1 MRTMGRVGLR
11 GWATSVLLLGIAISF
26 PARAHEKWFTDSR
39 NFPVNWADVLSLR
52 TLLVVVAVGV
62 GLVATYALDTLLRKV
77 GTRTQRAR
85 VTHATQEF
93 HPRGPALERLFAF
106 VPLLVGLH
114 AAAPLLVSGLQLQ
127 LFAANLNLPRNI
139 FGGLMALA
147 QITVALS
154 FVYGALTRVFGLVL
168 VALVPLGCLFFSPA
182 YVLEH
187 LDFAG
192 VGIFMYIL
200 GRGPYSVDALIGTLS
215 QPARPLVPYAVP
227 ALRVLTGAAI
237 VVLGFTEKIWNEQ
250 LAQSFLA
257 YQDFNFARSLGF
269 TDELFILAAG
279 VAEVLV
285 GAVLISGK
293 LTRLVIAVAW
303 IPFNLTLPYLGWVE
317 LVGHFSIYGT
327 MVVLLVWGPKAD
339 LSPYL
344 QALSHGKSDEHS
356 GKANA
361 ATVPSGEAAG
371 PAA

>member
-1 MRTMGRVGLR
+1 M
-11 GWATSVLLLGIAISF
+11 
-26 PARAHEKWFTDSR
+26 
-39 NFPVNWADVLSLR
+39 SLK
-52 TLLVVVAVGV
+52 TLLVILAVGL
-62 GLVATYALDTLLRKV
+62 GLAAVYALDALLHMV
-77 GTRTQRAR
+77 RAR
-85 VTHATQEF
+85 PQRHQF
-93 HPRGPALERLFAF
+93 PHLPRDVQPGGTALERIYAWI
-106 VPLLVGLH
+106 PLIVALH
-114 AAAPLLVSGLQLQ
+114 AAVPLLVSGLQLQ
-127 LFAANLNLPRNI
+127 LFAANLNLPRDI

-168 VALVPLGCLFFSPA
+168 AALVPLGCLFFSPA

-192 VGIFMYIL
+192 VGLFMYIL
-200 GRGPYSVDALIGTLS
+200 GRGPYSVDSLIGTLA

-269 TDELFILAAG
+269 TDEHFILAAG
-279 VAEVLV
+279 VVEVLV
-285 GAVLISGK
+285 GAVLISGR

-327 MVVLLVWGPKAD
+327 MVVLLVWGPKAN

-344 QALSHGKSDEHS
+344 QALSRGRSNGQS
-356 GKANA
+356 GEPNT
-361 ATVPSGEAAG
+361 ATVPGAESAG